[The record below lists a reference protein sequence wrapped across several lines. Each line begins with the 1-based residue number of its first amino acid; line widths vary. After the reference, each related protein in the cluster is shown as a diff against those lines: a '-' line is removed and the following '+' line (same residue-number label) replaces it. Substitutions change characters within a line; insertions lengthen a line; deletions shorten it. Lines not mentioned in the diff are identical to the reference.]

1 MTEVGRECLR
11 AEVGVRKGRWGRK
24 GSYCRV
30 SMWGRRVGDVG
41 RVGKAERA
49 INADRAGEDHRTS
62 GTTCMLIS
70 TKITHPPQPCY
81 LVPRY
86 YIAIRNTPRQP
97 TPISMVLL

>member
-11 AEVGVRKGRWGRK
+11 AEAGVRKGRWGRK

-49 INADRAGEDHRTS
+49 SKADRAGEDLPAKN
-62 GTTCMLIS
+62 GQMD
-70 TKITHPPQPCY
+70 
-81 LVPRY
+81 V
-86 YIAIRNTPRQP
+86 IRREEK
-97 TPISMVLL
+97 SSC